1 MNPPVSS
8 PDLMLE
14 SVFRTSL
21 DGILVCRAIRDSANQ
36 IVDFQVVQCND
47 RAHQIAGISR
57 ETMMAKS
64 MLTVDPD
71 GSQSGIFDVYRQV
84 IETGLPTHIEHY
96 FAQNDIWMA
105 QSLARLNDEHVLAS
119 WADISRQKRAE
130 QARQQQT
137 ELLQAI
143 LDNMG
148 SGIAVMES
156 VRDEQGTVVDFR
168 FAHLNTKA
176 ELITRRDK
184 AILLGKRCTVAWPDS
199 RTNGVLDWHLQVVQ
213 TAAPVT
219 VNGVNLPV
227 DNYDG
232 WYNIRLRPF
241 GDGVI
246 VTFVDVTALKRAEL
260 AHQQQTELLRSVL
273 DNSLNPIL
281 AFSAIRDEQTGKIID
296 FRYVAQNE
304 ASRKDVDRT
313 DDEVIGHTMLEY
325 FPHVMPTGLFERYVR
340 VIETGEPTRFEQE
353 YNYDKL
359 SGWFEYSVS
368 KWGDG
373 MVLTLVDITSRK
385 DHQQQLEQVN
395 RDLLNAN
402 DNLRQFA
409 YVASHDLQEPLRKI
423 MAFSNILQDQFSPQL
438 GEFGQDIISRMTL
451 ATNRMSTLIKDVL
464 AYSRISTHRESFLPV
479 QLDQLLTD
487 ICHTFRDELKEK
499 DARVDM
505 DTLPTVLGDR
515 HQLHHLFHNLL
526 ANAIKFHNTQRP
538 AHIRINSCLV
548 EGTIGLPELNPAES
562 YYEISL
568 TDNGIGFD
576 DKYVDRIFQVFQ
588 RLHDRQTYSGTGVG
602 LAICKRV
609 VENHRGAITATSLL
623 GEGATFKVYLPK
635 YVSR

>member
-1 MNPPVSS
+1 
-8 PDLMLE
+8 MLD

-21 DGILVCRAIRDSANQ
+21 DGILVCRAIRNQTRQ
-36 IVDFQVVQCND
+36 IVDFRVVQCND
-47 RAHQIAGISR
+47 RASGIAGISR
-57 ETMMAKS
+57 EDMLTKS

-71 GSQSGIFDVYRQV
+71 GHQSGIFDVYRQV
-84 IETGLPTHIEHY
+84 IETGLPTHIEHH
-96 FAQNDIWMA
+96 FASSGIWMA
-105 QSLARLNDEHVLAS
+105 QSLARLNEEDILAS
-119 WADISRQKRAE
+119 WADITPQKRAE

-137 ELLQAI
+137 DLLQAI

-156 VRDEQGTVVDFR
+156 VRDASGTVVDFR

-176 ELITRRDK
+176 ELITRRAK
-184 AILLGKRCTVAWPDS
+184 EILIGQLCTVAWPDS
-199 RTNGVLDWHLQVVQ
+199 RTNGVLDWHLQVIR

-227 DNYDG
+227 DDYNG

-246 VTFVDVTALKRAEL
+246 VTFVDVTALKRAEI
-260 AHQQQTELLRSVL
+260 AHQHQTELLRSVL

-281 AFSAIRDEQTGKIID
+281 AFSAIRDEITGQIVD

-304 ASRKDVDRT
+304 ASRQDVDRT

-325 FPHVMPTGLFERYVR
+325 FPHVMPTGLFDRYVR
-340 VIETGEPTRFEQE
+340 VIETGEPVRFEQE

-359 SGWFEYSVS
+359 SGWFDYSVS

-373 MVLTLVDITSRK
+373 IVLTLVDITGRK
-385 DHQQQLEQVN
+385 GHQQQIEQMN

-402 DNLRQFA
+402 ENLRQFA

-423 MAFSNILQDQFSPQL
+423 AAFSNILQDQFSPQL
-438 GEFGQDIISRMTL
+438 GGYGADIITRMVA

-464 AYSRISTHRESFLPV
+464 AYSRISTHRESFQMVSLN
-479 QLDQLLTD
+479 QLLID
-487 ICHTFRDELKEK
+487 ICHSFQEDLHKRGGRIEME
-499 DARVDM
+499 
-505 DTLPTVLGDR
+505 TLPTVWGDG
-515 HQLHHLFHNLL
+515 HQLNHLFHHLL
-526 ANAIKFHNTQRP
+526 ANAMKFHSTLRP
-538 AHIRINSCLV
+538 AHIQINCRSV
-548 EGTIGLPELNPAES
+548 SGNNGPPDLNPTDT

-576 DKYVDRIFQVFQ
+576 EKYVDRIFQVFQ
-588 RLHDRQTYSGTGVG
+588 RLHDRQLYSGTGVG

-609 VENHRGAITATSLL
+609 VENHRGAITATSLP
-623 GEGATFKVYLPK
+623 GEGATFRVYLPK
-635 YVSR
+635 SVGQ